1 MWDVQPGKEL
11 WRQEADFYP
20 VTAYS
25 PAGDVVVSGES
36 HDLIR
41 FWEVATGK
49 ERRNFRR
56 PMWAP

>member
-1 MWDVQPGKEL
+1 MARVVSGSYDKTIRMWDVQPGKEL

-41 FWEVATGK
+41 F
-49 ERRNFRR
+49 
-56 PMWAP
+56 